1 MEGTERA
8 LTYCVA
14 MNIDISKL
22 DEAELVELNRW
33 IVARL
38 KYLQEARTHHQMLSF
53 NVGDRVRFH
62 PPGHD
67 PKTGLI
73 VKYNR
78 KTVTVVTDDGHQWN
92 VPPVFLSRVIDANA
106 ADPSGNAPKVVRLPL
121 KS

>member
-1 MEGTERA
+1 MRSALLTDASQQEGPR
-8 LTYCVA
+8 
-14 MNIDISKL
+14 L
-22 DEAELVELNRW
+22 DKAQFVELNRR

-67 PKTGLI
+67 PKTGVI

-78 KTVTVVTDDGHQWN
+78 KTVTVVTDDRHQWN
-92 VPPVFLSRVIDANA
+92 VAPVFLSRVIEASSGEA
-106 ADPSGNAPKVVRLPL
+106 RSPAQVMQLPSKP
-121 KS
+121 

>member
-1 MEGTERA
+1 
-8 LTYCVA
+8 

-22 DEAELVELNRW
+22 NEAELVELNRQ

-38 KYLQEARTHHQMLSF
+38 RYIQEARTHHQMLTF

-67 PKTGLI
+67 PKTGVI

-78 KTVTVVTDDGHQWN
+78 KTVTVVADDHRQWN
-92 VPPVFLSRVIDANA
+92 VAPVFLSRVVDADSDEPGKPA
-106 ADPSGNAPKVVRLPL
+106 QVIRLSIKP
-121 KS
+121 

>member
-1 MEGTERA
+1 
-8 LTYCVA
+8 

-22 DEAELVELNRW
+22 DEAELVELNRR

-38 KYLQEARTHHQMLSF
+38 RYLQEARTHHQMLSF

-67 PKTGLI
+67 PKTGVI

-78 KTVTVVTDDGHQWN
+78 KTVTILTADGQPW
-92 VPPVFLSRVIDANA
+92 RVS
-106 ADPSGNAPKVVRLPL
+106 PSLLRHEAPMKRTEPAGRRLVGLDGPED
-121 KS
+121 

>member
-1 MEGTERA
+1 
-8 LTYCVA
+8 

-22 DEAELVELNRW
+22 DEAELVELNRR

-38 KYLQEARTHHQMLSF
+38 RCLQEARTHHQMLNF

-67 PKTGLI
+67 PKTGVI

-78 KTVTVVTDDGHQWN
+78 KTVTVVTDDRHQWN
-92 VPPVFLSRVIDANA
+92 VAPVFLSRVVDADLGEHGSA
-106 ADPSGNAPKVVRLPL
+106 AQVIRLPI
-121 KS
+121 KP